1 MNIFAKNS
9 LSKILIISHRFLNEV
24 PGSKLINILGVLVHT
39 AKLVSLKSIYN
50 QKKHMRF
57 PTTFTGIKY
66 HHF

>member
-24 PGSKLINILGVLVHT
+24 PGSKLINTLGVLVHI

-50 QKKHMRF
+50 QKKYEISHY
-57 PTTFTGIKY
+57 I
-66 HHF
+66 HWH